1 MHWMHQVR
9 AFAQQAISLADRIA
23 NQIQFT
29 MLQVTQ
35 AAVDDA
41 CGTAGDARSEVILLD
56 Q

>member
-1 MHWMHQVR
+1 MHWVHQVR
-9 AFAQQAISLADRIA
+9 AFAKQAISLPYRFA
-23 NQIQFT
+23 NQIQFS
-29 MLQVTQ
+29 MFQVTQ